1 MVRRWA
7 NGKNPRPGAQ
17 VQTTNLC
24 MCQDTG
30 EHGPLSQNFDAKLK
44 LFLLGPLSVAP
55 KFSYFIN
62 THVFIKL
69 ESTNMSIIH
78 FCLYIDLNLKPTVRH
93 CSFLCLAFV
102 NRILLEQ

>member
-7 NGKNPRPGAQ
+7 NGKNPRPRAQ
-17 VQTTNLC
+17 VQTTNFC

-55 KFSYFIN
+55 KFSYFMN

>member
-1 MVRRWA
+1 MERILDLEPKFRQRTSVCVRTLE
-7 NGKNPRPGAQ
+7 N
-17 VQTTNLC
+17 T
-24 MCQDTG
+24 
-30 EHGPLSQNFDAKLK
+30 GPLAKISTQKLK

-55 KFSYFIN
+55 KFSYFMN